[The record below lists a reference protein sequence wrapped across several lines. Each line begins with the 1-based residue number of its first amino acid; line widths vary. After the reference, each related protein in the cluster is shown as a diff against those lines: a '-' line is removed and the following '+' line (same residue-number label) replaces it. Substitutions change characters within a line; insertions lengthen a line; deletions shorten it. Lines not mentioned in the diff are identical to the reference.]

1 MAKIRKGDT
10 VQVISGKD
18 KGLTGTVLVVYP
30 TTDRVLVEGV
40 NRVKRHTK
48 VGQSQRGART
58 GGIVTQEAAIH
69 ISNVM
74 LVDSST
80 KKPTR
85 VGSRKQTVEK
95 TRADGSTYETTRNV
109 RISRRSGEDI

>member
-10 VQVISGKD
+10 VQVITGKD

-30 TTDRVLVEGV
+30 DRDKILVEGV
-40 NRVKRHTK
+40 NRVKKHTK
-48 VGQSQRGART
+48 VGQSARGAKT

-74 LVDSST
+74 LVD
-80 KKPTR
+80 PDRNVGTR
-85 VGSRKQTVEK
+85 IGR
-95 TRADGSTYETTRNV
+95 RRDADGKPERV
-109 RISRRSGEDI
+109 AKKSGAVLA

>member
-30 TTDRVLVEGV
+30 DRDKVLVEGV

-48 VGQSQRGART
+48 VGQSARGAKT
-58 GGIVTQEAAIH
+58 GGIVTQEAPIH

-74 LVDSST
+74 LVDPSS
-80 KKPTR
+80 KKATR
-85 VGSRKQTVEK
+85 VGFRKETVEK
-95 TRADGSTYETTRNV
+95 TRPDGTTYQAQRNV
-109 RISRRSGEDI
+109 RIAKRTGEDI

>member
-18 KGLTGTVLVVYP
+18 KGVTGTVLVVYP
-30 TTDRVLVEGV
+30 DSDRVLVEGV

-48 VGQSQRGART
+48 VGQSNRGAKT

-74 LVDSST
+74 LVDAD
-80 KKPTR
+80 KKATR
-85 VGSRKQTVEK
+85 VGLPQAGRRQDPSRRHRPTQAE
-95 TRADGSTYETTRNV
+95 RNV
-109 RISRRSGEDI
+109 RIARRSGEDI